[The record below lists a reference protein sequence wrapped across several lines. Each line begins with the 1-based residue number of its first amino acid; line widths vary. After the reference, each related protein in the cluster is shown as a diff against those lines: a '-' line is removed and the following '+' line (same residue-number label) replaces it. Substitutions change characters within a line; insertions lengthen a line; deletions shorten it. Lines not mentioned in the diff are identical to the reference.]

1 MEKGKELSVIIHSS
15 HNLLK
20 VRRKQGKC
28 QNAKVNLI
36 PQHRDPRKI
45 TPMNKIQTQQTIK

>member
-1 MEKGKELSVIIHSS
+1 MEKGKELWVIIHSS

-28 QNAKVNLI
+28 ENAKANLI
-36 PQHRDPRKI
+36 FSIEILEQ
-45 TPMNKIQTQQTIK
+45 